1 MYKRQTLTDL
11 IISAISEVFGAGE
24 LMSFYDL
31 TYKLMTDH
39 EEFENKHLESV
50 GDRYVLRTKYFLSN
64 YMKVVDKLPN
74 NYHFIGHIR
83 KFLPSS
89 KIILILRDP
98 WDLAVSLF
106 KQRYVSNISYSSSF
120 FNLGVQISNFEAC
133 LLYWKS
139 QGVIDDSIMTIR
151 YEDLVQNFEYYQEKI
166 YKFCEIQ
173 SEYKKEKR
181 ERFFAKT
188 ASINQVQ
195 NKIHTESLK
204 KKDFLSSKEEFT
216 DAFYSQREFWKS
228 KNIIEIPTDFFGYNV

>member
-1 MYKRQTLTDL
+1 MCIR
-11 IISAISEVFGAGE
+11 
-24 LMSFYDL
+24 
-31 TYKLMTDH
+31 
-39 EEFENKHLESV
+39 
-50 GDRYVLRTKYFLSN
+50 DR
-64 YMKVVDKLPN
+64 
-74 NYHFIGHIR
+74 
-83 KFLPSS
+83 
-89 KIILILRDP
+89 
-98 WDLAVSLF
+98 DLAVSLF